1 MPLLRSQSSSW
12 SQSFL
17 YLNRQV
23 WGSSN
28 RRTRTLAPLH
38 QLGTWSY
45 GNNSIQ
51 RRTAAGLSN
60 TTSSHTR
67 TSTTNSV
74 VGTTIDFFQYAIC
87 PFCNKT
93 KAFLN
98 YAGVKYNAIEVN
110 PLTKAE
116 IRWSTDYRKVPLAR
130 ALLFVNAKEENDDDI
145 NNNKNNKS
153 VVVWKGSDEIIHGLL
168 QQDWVKQKLEEKWQ
182 SSSTTTTSDK
192 NQIPTTTPAD
202 DDSATSKTKRT
213 TMIWKEF
220 GPESESSQYWVT
232 YANQEL
238 AVLLYPNLC
247 PTLYDSYQAFA
258 YINDDTNQFSYWQKL
273 SIRLVGSLAMYLAAS
288 RVKRTYHNKDF
299 THFLVVVSIEFILVV
314 LEEYSFFPT
323 KSTEINQQCSPPPFF
338 RFFLRL
344 LLLNSPSLIVC
355 WMMMVVLYCI
365 VSHKWFFLPVFL
377 LSFVFLA
384 HTGKHKIVDEREALA
399 RVLQKPVQHLQPAE
413 NDSAEATTTTTTS
426 APRHSS
432 SSSLLFLSGGE
443 EPHLGD
449 LAVFGALRGIQGTK
463 IHTECLETEP
473 ILKEWYY
480 RMEQKV
486 APTNETS
493 S

>member
-17 YLNRQV
+17 YLDRQV

-168 QQDWVKQKLEEKWQ
+168 QQDWVKQKLQEKWQ

-213 TMIWKEF
+213 TMTCKEF

-314 LEEYSFFPT
+314 LDVLVWVYGRMCVGACVGACVGVGVGGWVGCYYLLGRLILHPYALLHKRVHARSRRVCARGLGYDGIQHCPDHLF
-323 KSTEINQQCSPPPFF
+323 SILQQIFN
-338 RFFLRL
+338 LTRL
-344 LLLNSPSLIVC
+344 KASL
-355 WMMMVVLYCI
+355 
-365 VSHKWFFLPVFL
+365 
-377 LSFVFLA
+377 
-384 HTGKHKIVDEREALA
+384 
-399 RVLQKPVQHLQPAE
+399 
-413 NDSAEATTTTTTS
+413 
-426 APRHSS
+426 SS
-432 SSSLLFLSGGE
+432 IL
-443 EPHLGD
+443 
-449 LAVFGALRGIQGTK
+449 VFGQIPA
-463 IHTECLETEP
+463 
-473 ILKEWYY
+473 
-480 RMEQKV
+480 
-486 APTNETS
+486 
-493 S
+493 